1 MKAEKECFECCRNK
15 VSGLLEQYHA
25 SESVQAAVLE
35 QMERVLDS
43 AEEKSAPV
51 LMAEVISAAEAHLKV
66 SDSYQYPKKKY
77 NRILMRQEEEI
88 RQEIAG
94 EKDPFLAGLQYAVT
108 GNYIDFGAMS
118 EVKEEKLGELLS
130 KRGEIRLSEEELEY
144 LRADLANAKRLAYIT
159 DNAGEIVLDKIF
171 LEVVKEFYPN
181 LEVGVIVRGA
191 PVLNDATYIDAK
203 AVGLTEIASVI
214 PNGTDVPGTPL
225 DQVNETALTWIE
237 SADLC
242 IAKGQ
247 GNFETLRGCGKNV
260 FYLFLCK
267 CELFVRKFRVGRFTP
282 VLSNEIRIVQYE

>member
-1 MKAEKECFECCRNK
+1 
-15 VSGLLEQYHA
+15 
-25 SESVQAAVLE
+25 
-35 QMERVLDS
+35 MERVLDS

-282 VLSNEIRIVQYE
+282 VLSNEMRIVQYE

>member
-25 SESVQAAVLE
+25 SESIQAAVLE

-130 KRGEIRLSEEELEY
+130 KREEIRLPEEELEY

-225 DQVNETALTWIE
+225 DQVNETALAWIE

-260 FYLFLCK
+260 YYLFLCK

>member
-25 SESVQAAVLE
+25 SESIQAAVLE

-260 FYLFLCK
+260 YYLFLCK

>member
-25 SESVQAAVLE
+25 SESIQAAVLE

>member
-25 SESVQAAVLE
+25 SESIQAAVLE

-191 PVLNDATYIDAK
+191 PVLNDATYSDAK
-203 AVGLTEIASVI
+203 TVGLTEVASVI

-225 DQVNETALTWIE
+225 DQVNETALMWIE

-260 FYLFLCK
+260 YYLFLCK
-267 CELFVRKFRVGRFTP
+267 CELFVRKFRVGRFMP
-282 VLSNEIRIVQYE
+282 VLSNEMRIVQYE